1 MEVLKDDQVD
11 CPVEPPIGA
20 LQHKLTFIPIP
31 REDLYECVQTIRTVL
46 LLEIDR
52 LNLVRPTTKVE
63 KLNLVLDSRTKDL
76 DFLSD
81 SDKKAC
87 WSELEVEFERV
98 VTEMQKVSTNDS
110 VPAVQQQEMGNAD
123 KETGKQGEMKRS
135 ALHDDCH
142 SSLERV
148 KRRKHDSQ
156 MLSRMEM
163 VRTQSEINAWKEIQQ
178 VTVVNGWMDN
188 LLASA
193 NSVQKELTTPS
204 TDASRATMKYKM
216 LGEIARENIP
226 VSAHRCDNKRMFR
239 HAKLLVDDDLRHNL
253 VPSTVSRIL
262 FLQQN
267 KELIKDWMDLKTVL
281 KGGVDMSE
289 DT

>member
-1 MEVLKDDQVD
+1 MLEMSYLVEVLKDDQVD
-11 CPVEPPIGA
+11 CPVEPLIGA
-20 LQHKLTFIPIP
+20 VQHKLTFIPIP
-31 REDLYECVQTIRTVL
+31 KEDLYKCVQTIRTVL
-46 LLEIDR
+46 LLEINR

-63 KLNLVLDSRTKDL
+63 KLNLVLDPRTKDL

-98 VTEMQKVSTNDS
+98 VTEMQKVTTNDS
-110 VPAVQQQEMGNAD
+110 DPAVQQQGMRNAD

-178 VTVVNGWMDN
+178 VTVVNGMVDGH
-188 LLASA
+188 LQIL
-193 NSVQKELTTPS
+193 
-204 TDASRATMKYKM
+204 SRKSS
-216 LGEIARENIP
+216 P
-226 VSAHRCDNKRMFR
+226 P
-239 HAKLLVDDDLRHNL
+239 LVLMQ
-253 VPSTVSRIL
+253 TG
-262 FLQQN
+262 LQ
-267 KELIKDWMDLKTVL
+267 
-281 KGGVDMSE
+281 
-289 DT
+289 